1 MKRTTE
7 NYTVEV
13 ESNTSIA
20 NSQTNQPQD
29 LKVKNV
35 VSETNLSIEA
45 ITDSSQKRRDL
56 EKMEDTDVEN
66 ASGYSNVSMS
76 YSYIDVAEKFEDLN
90 IAASLSF
97 QNLERSNDSKVNL
110 FRLDNTSSN
119 FSGMFQEPRHYEIQG
134 TSKRLT
140 RGVSSEKMPSNA
152 RIGEDL
158 DNYIDFIPLDENT
171 KSFYVSQ
178 NFEQRKKSVNFSP
191 NSEYRFPEPVRPVD
205 MASKGRDV
213 DLPASTSKL
222 SLVEEVKST
231 IGLKNQYKSD
241 SEKDYDL
248 SVKSSS
254 SCTTIE
260 QTSEH
265 SEIAPDHQEILSMIS
280 ETDK

>member
-97 QNLERSNDSKVNL
+97 QNLERSNDSK
-110 FRLDNTSSN
+110 
-119 FSGMFQEPRHYEIQG
+119 EPRHYEIQG

-140 RGVSSEKMPSNA
+140 RGVSNEKMPSNA

-205 MASKGRDV
+205 VASKGRDV